1 MRFEPSTYGLH
12 AAYCATDSH
21 LKRLQHLFNLQ
32 FVQSLNGDVYKNR
45 VCLTTFR
52 WREQHKKIKKVINGG
67 YFDRYF
73 GHFLFYV
80 QYIPHDHFS

>member
-52 WREQHKKIKKVINGG
+52 WREQHKKKESHKWRIFRQRFI
-67 YFDRYF
+67 
-73 GHFLFYV
+73 GHFLFYF

>member
-52 WREQHKKIKKVINGG
+52 WREQHKKKEKRVINGG
-67 YFDRYF
+67 YFDR
-73 GHFLFYV
+73 GL
-80 QYIPHDHFS
+80 